1 MYRFLEYTVICKQKK
16 WKICNSSSKGIVKKK
31 YMHAMEYIPQNAHYK
46 VIRKNTVDIWVLIL
60 KPLQG
65 CL

>member
-1 MYRFLEYTVICKQKK
+1 MYVQILEYTVICKQKK

-46 VIRKNTVDIWVLIL
+46 VIRKNTVDI
-60 KPLQG
+60 
-65 CL
+65 